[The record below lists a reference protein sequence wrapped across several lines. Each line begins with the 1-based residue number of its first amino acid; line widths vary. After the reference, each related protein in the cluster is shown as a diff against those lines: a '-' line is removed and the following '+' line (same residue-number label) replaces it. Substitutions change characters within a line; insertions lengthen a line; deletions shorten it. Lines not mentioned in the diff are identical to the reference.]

1 MYELSTRVDRKGRNV
16 LRLANNRHLKFGY
29 QIYDNVQAADTSQYQ
44 HATCISTSALCS

>member
-1 MYELSTRVDRKGRNV
+1 MYELSIRVDRKGRNV
-16 LRLANNRHLKFGY
+16 LRLANNRHLDGY